1 VRLCE
6 PHGPFRITSS
16 RQVTVPKELTEVLG
30 IRAGDR
36 VYMSLSQD
44 RQYIVLS
51 TAEQVAALLRA
62 GYEASADGRGE
73 ASG

>member
-1 VRLCE
+1 
-6 PHGPFRITSS
+6 
-16 RQVTVPKELTEVLG
+16 VPKELTEVLG